1 MSARHKKSIITA
13 TLCALVFAAS
23 TSYANPPKPI
33 GSLKWAEPSVDRLE
47 SVVITLKTD
56 PLDDPEPACIALQIG
71 INLLLSNVPGQP
83 GETVSVTPAD
93 RVVLF
98 PTLDGVELVN
108 PDTDLTYMD
117 CDTPAGLNKASLK
130 QLLTSFT
137 KLGGEVQSCPLCA
150 NRRLIAAPTYGTIA
164 TGEDIHNLFL
174 YADKVIPF

>member
-1 MSARHKKSIITA
+1 MSARQKKIIITS
-13 TLCALVFAAS
+13 TLCALVLAAS
-23 TSYANPPKPI
+23 ASYANPPKPI

-56 PLDDPEPACIALQIG
+56 PLEDPEPACIALQIG
-71 INLLLSNVPGQP
+71 INLLLSEVPGQP

-108 PDTDLTYMD
+108 PTTDLKPPD
-117 CDTPAGLNKASLK
+117 CDTPLGLNTASLK
-130 QLLTSFT
+130 GLLTRFT
-137 KLGGEVQSCPLCA
+137 GLGGEVRSCPLCA
-150 NRRLIAAPTYGTIA
+150 NQRDITVPTFGTIA